1 MAWALLPQ
9 MVWSLLLRMSMMA
22 AKKPVQMPKSHELG
36 RSVSNAHKEY
46 ARLKALALTSSRFI
60 LFQIQTICFMRTLS
74 QFIHQSGFFST
85 SGEGQARCMA
95 GLFAWVV
102 CVNCLMVAMVPMA
115 HYPSWVMGLAAV
127 FFLALAICI
136 QRNPNPVWC
145 IHAMLGLLI
154 ALLFFL
160 VVHTGG
166 VVSVATV
173 WLSGVALIPFLLLPI
188 KPAVMWLAIQTLGLV
203 LVMALD
209 FVGWPMGPADAPDMV
224 VWGWANKVL
233 ATLTLL
239 GILVYLGESQRQQ
252 LSVLQL
258 QSDELNRTHEALM
271 RAQSHKDEFIASVG
285 HELRTPMNAILGLN
299 SVLKDQLTQHPQDL
313 ERAELIRQSTQRLLT
328 LVNDILDFSQ
338 LQAQRM
344 SLGSQPYALG
354 LGVQALFARY
364 ENKPRGA
371 HIQMH
376 CSIDPS
382 LPPWVLLDARRFHQ
396 VLENLLDNALKFTRA
411 GRIDL
416 RCMPCEVGLR
426 VEVQDTGI
434 GMTPEQQAQVFG
446 RFEKAHSD
454 DFHLHDGTGLG
465 LSICEKL
472 VQLQGGQ
479 LGVTSQ
485 LGHGSSFWLEVPLL
499 SAPTPPLGAPV
510 ASPPGAIA
518 GAALRFLIVDD
529 HPVNLL
535 VAKSMVLK
543 LWPNATVQTLG
554 EGVQALAYLAEQTV
568 DLVLIDMYMPDMDGL
583 ALTKAIRAL
592 PGPIHHMPVLG
603 MTASNQPLDM
613 QRCFEAGMNNVV
625 LKPMDVHK
633 LQAAVDMCFWGPDKG
648 LAHVG

>member
-1 MAWALLPQ
+1 
-9 MVWSLLLRMSMMA
+9 
-22 AKKPVQMPKSHELG
+22 
-36 RSVSNAHKEY
+36 
-46 ARLKALALTSSRFI
+46 
-60 LFQIQTICFMRTLS
+60 
-74 QFIHQSGFFST
+74 
-85 SGEGQARCMA
+85 
-95 GLFAWVV
+95 
-102 CVNCLMVAMVPMA
+102 
-115 HYPSWVMGLAAV
+115 
-127 FFLALAICI
+127 
-136 QRNPNPVWC
+136 
-145 IHAMLGLLI
+145 MLGLSLV
-154 ALLFFL
+154 LLFYL
-160 VVHTGG
+160 VLHTGG
-166 VVSVATV
+166 VVSVMTV
-173 WLSGVALIPFLLLPI
+173 WLSGLALIPFLLLPI
-188 KPAVMWLAIQTLGLV
+188 KPAFIWLAIQTLGLGF
-203 LVMALD
+203 VMVLD
-209 FVGWPMGPADAPDMV
+209 FLGWPMGAADAPDMV

-239 GILVYLGESQRQQ
+239 AILVYLGESQRQQ

-313 ERAELIRQSTQRLLT
+313 ERAELIRQSTQRLLA

-338 LQAQRM
+338 LQAKRM

-354 LGVQALFARY
+354 LGVQALFARFDI
-364 ENKPRGA
+364 KPRGA

-396 VLENLLDNALKFTRA
+396 VLENLLDNALKFTRT
-411 GRIDL
+411 GRIDV
-416 RCMPCEVGLR
+416 RCMPCDLGLR

-434 GMTPEQQAQVFG
+434 GMTSEQQAQVFG

-454 DFHLHDGTGLG
+454 DFHLHDGTDLG

-472 VQLQGGQ
+472 VQLQGGH

-485 LGHGSSFWLEVPLL
+485 SGQGSTFWLEMPLL
-499 SAPTPPLGAPV
+499 AAPIPPLGAPA
-510 ASPPGAIA
+510 ASHPGTVA
-518 GAALRFLIVDD
+518 GATLRFLIVDD

-543 LWPNATVQTLG
+543 LWPSATVQTLG
-554 EGVQALAYLAEQTV
+554 EGVQALAFLAEQTV
-568 DLVLIDMYMPDMDGL
+568 DLVLIDMFMPDMDGL

-603 MTASNQPLDM
+603 MTASNQPLDL

-625 LKPMDVHK
+625 LKPMDPHK
-633 LQAAVDMCFWGPDKG
+633 LQEAVDMCFWGPDKG
-648 LAHVG
+648 HAHVG

>member
-1 MAWALLPQ
+1 MQ
-9 MVWSLLLRMSMMA
+9 TDS
-22 AKKPVQMPKSHELG
+22 
-36 RSVSNAHKEY
+36 
-46 ARLKALALTSSRFI
+46 
-60 LFQIQTICFMRTLS
+60 QI
-74 QFIHQSGFFST
+74 IHQTGFFST
-85 SGEGQARCMA
+85 SGEGQTRRMA

-102 CVNCLMVAMVPMA
+102 CANCWLVAMVPMA
-115 HYPSWVMGLAAV
+115 QYPSWVVGLAAV
-127 FFLALAICI
+127 LFLGLALCI
-136 QRNPNPVWC
+136 RRSPNSEWC
-145 IHAMLGLLI
+145 IHAMLGLSM
-154 ALLFFL
+154 ALLFYL

-166 VVSVATV
+166 VVSASAV
-173 WLSGVALIPFLLLPI
+173 WLSGLALIPFLLLPI
-188 KPAVMWLAIQTLGLV
+188 KPAFVWFGIQTLGLV

-209 FVGWPMGPADAPDMV
+209 FMGWSMGPADAPDMV

-239 GILVYLGESQRQQ
+239 AILFYLGEAQRQQ

-258 QSDELNRTHEALM
+258 KSDELNRTHEALM

-299 SVLKDQLTQHPQDL
+299 SVLKDQLTHHPQDL
-313 ERAELIRQSTQRLLT
+313 ERAELIRQSTQRLLA

-338 LQAQRM
+338 LQAKRM
-344 SLGSQPYALG
+344 SLGSQPYALT
-354 LGVQALFARY
+354 LGVQALFARFDS
-364 ENKPRGA
+364 KPRGP

-396 VLENLLDNALKFTRA
+396 VLENLLDNALKFTRT
-411 GRIDL
+411 GRIDV
-416 RCMPCEVGLR
+416 RCMPCALGLR
-426 VEVQDTGI
+426 VEVQDTGV
-434 GMTPEQQAQVFG
+434 GMTPTQQAQVFG

-485 LGHGSSFWLEVPLL
+485 WGQGSTFWLEVPLL
-499 SAPTPPLGAPV
+499 AAPTPPMGAPT
-510 ASPPGAIA
+510 ASHPGMVA

-543 LWPNATVQTLG
+543 LWPSATVQTLG
-554 EGVQALAYLAEQTV
+554 EGVQALVYLAEHTV
-568 DLVLIDMYMPDMDGL
+568 DLVLIDMFMPDMDGL

-625 LKPMDVHK
+625 LKPMDPHK
-633 LQAAVDMCFWGPDKG
+633 LQEAVDMCFWGPAKG
-648 LAHVG
+648 HAHVG

>member
-1 MAWALLPQ
+1 MQ
-9 MVWSLLLRMSMMA
+9 TDS
-22 AKKPVQMPKSHELG
+22 
-36 RSVSNAHKEY
+36 
-46 ARLKALALTSSRFI
+46 
-60 LFQIQTICFMRTLS
+60 QI
-74 QFIHQSGFFST
+74 IHQTGFFST
-85 SGEGQARCMA
+85 SGEGQTRRMA

-102 CVNCLMVAMVPMA
+102 CANCWLVAMVPMA
-115 HYPSWVMGLAAV
+115 QYPSWVVGLAAV
-127 FFLALAICI
+127 LFLGLALCI
-136 QRNPNPVWC
+136 RRSPNSEWC
-145 IHAMLGLLI
+145 IHAMLGLSM
-154 ALLFFL
+154 ALLFYL

-166 VVSVATV
+166 VVSASAV
-173 WLSGVALIPFLLLPI
+173 WLSGLALIPFLLLPI
-188 KPAVMWLAIQTLGLV
+188 KPAFVWFGIQTLGLV

-209 FVGWPMGPADAPDMV
+209 FVGWSMGPADAPDMV

-239 GILVYLGESQRQQ
+239 AILFYLGEAQRQQ

-258 QSDELNRTHEALM
+258 KSDELNRTHEALM

-299 SVLKDQLTQHPQDL
+299 SVLKDQLTHHPQDL
-313 ERAELIRQSTQRLLT
+313 ERAELIRQSTQRLLA

-338 LQAQRM
+338 LQAKRM
-344 SLGSQPYALG
+344 SLGSQPYALT
-354 LGVQALFARY
+354 LGVQALFARFDS
-364 ENKPRGA
+364 KPRGP

-396 VLENLLDNALKFTRA
+396 VLENLLDNALKFTRT
-411 GRIDL
+411 GRIDV
-416 RCMPCEVGLR
+416 RCMPCALGLR

-434 GMTPEQQAQVFG
+434 GMTPTQQAQVFG

-485 LGHGSSFWLEVPLL
+485 WGQGSTFWLEVPLL
-499 SAPTPPLGAPV
+499 AAPTPPMGVPA
-510 ASPPGAIA
+510 ASHPGTVA

-543 LWPNATVQTLG
+543 LWPSASVQTLG
-554 EGVQALAYLAEQTV
+554 EGVQALVYLAEHTV
-568 DLVLIDMYMPDMDGL
+568 DLVLIDMFMPDMDGL

-625 LKPMDVHK
+625 LKPMDPHK
-633 LQAAVDMCFWGPDKG
+633 LQDAVDMCFWGPDKG
-648 LAHVG
+648 PAHVG

>member
-1 MAWALLPQ
+1 
-9 MVWSLLLRMSMMA
+9 
-22 AKKPVQMPKSHELG
+22 
-36 RSVSNAHKEY
+36 
-46 ARLKALALTSSRFI
+46 
-60 LFQIQTICFMRTLS
+60 
-74 QFIHQSGFFST
+74 
-85 SGEGQARCMA
+85 MA
-95 GLFAWVV
+95 GLFAWVA
-102 CVNCLMVAMVPMA
+102 CANCLLVAMVPMA
-115 HYPSWVMGLAAV
+115 QYPSWVVGLAAV
-127 FFLALAICI
+127 LFLGLALCI
-136 QRNPNPVWC
+136 RHSPNSVWC
-145 IHAMLGLLI
+145 IHAMLGLSLV
-154 ALLFFL
+154 LLFYL
-160 VVHTGG
+160 VLHTGG
-166 VVSVATV
+166 VVSVMTV
-173 WLSGVALIPFLLLPI
+173 WLSGLALIPFLLLPI
-188 KPAVMWLAIQTLGLV
+188 KPAFIWLAIQTLGLGF
-203 LVMALD
+203 VMVLD
-209 FVGWPMGPADAPDMV
+209 FLGWPMGAADAPDMV

-239 GILVYLGESQRQQ
+239 AILVYLSESQRQQ

-313 ERAELIRQSTQRLLT
+313 ERAELIRQSTQRLLA

-338 LQAQRM
+338 LQAKRM

-354 LGVQALFARY
+354 LGVQALFARFDI
-364 ENKPRGA
+364 KPRGA

-396 VLENLLDNALKFTRA
+396 VLENLLDNALKFTRT
-411 GRIDL
+411 GRIDV
-416 RCMPCEVGLR
+416 RCMPCDLGLR

-434 GMTPEQQAQVFG
+434 GMTSEQQAQVFG

-472 VQLQGGQ
+472 VQLQGGH

-485 LGHGSSFWLEVPLL
+485 SGQGSTFWLEVPLL
-499 SAPTPPLGAPV
+499 AAPPLGAPV
-510 ASPPGAIA
+510 ASHPGTVP

-543 LWPNATVQTLG
+543 LWPSATVQTLG
-554 EGVQALAYLAEQTV
+554 EGVQALAFLAEQTV
-568 DLVLIDMYMPDMDGL
+568 DLVLIDMFMPDMDGL

-603 MTASNQPLDM
+603 MTASNQPLDL

-625 LKPMDVHK
+625 LKPMDPHK
-633 LQAAVDMCFWGPDKG
+633 LQEAVDMCFWGPDKG
-648 LAHVG
+648 HAHVG

>member
-1 MAWALLPQ
+1 
-9 MVWSLLLRMSMMA
+9 
-22 AKKPVQMPKSHELG
+22 
-36 RSVSNAHKEY
+36 
-46 ARLKALALTSSRFI
+46 
-60 LFQIQTICFMRTLS
+60 
-74 QFIHQSGFFST
+74 
-85 SGEGQARCMA
+85 MA
-95 GLFAWVV
+95 GLFAWVA
-102 CVNCLMVAMVPMA
+102 CANCLLVAMVPMA
-115 HYPSWVMGLAAV
+115 QYPSWVVGLAAV
-127 FFLALAICI
+127 LFLGLALCI
-136 QRNPNPVWC
+136 RHSPNSVWC
-145 IHAMLGLLI
+145 IHAMLGLSLV
-154 ALLFFL
+154 LLFYL
-160 VVHTGG
+160 VLHTGG
-166 VVSVATV
+166 VVSVMTV
-173 WLSGVALIPFLLLPI
+173 WLSGLALIPFLLLPI
-188 KPAVMWLAIQTLGLV
+188 KPAFVWFGIQTLGLV

-209 FVGWPMGPADAPDMV
+209 FVGWSMGPADAPDMV

-239 GILVYLGESQRQQ
+239 AILVYLGEAQRQQ

-258 QSDELNRTHEALM
+258 KSDELNRTHEALM

-313 ERAELIRQSTQRLLT
+313 ERAELIRQSTQRLLA

-338 LQAQRM
+338 LQAKRM

-354 LGVQALFARY
+354 LGVQALFARFDS
-364 ENKPRGA
+364 KPRGPY
-371 HIQMH
+371 IQMH

-396 VLENLLDNALKFTRA
+396 VLENLLDNALKFTRT
-411 GRIDL
+411 GRIDV
-416 RCMPCEVGLR
+416 RCMPCDLGLR

-434 GMTPEQQAQVFG
+434 GMTSEQQAQVFG

-485 LGHGSSFWLEVPLL
+485 SGQGSTFWLEVPLL
-499 SAPTPPLGAPV
+499 AAPTPPLGAPV
-510 ASPPGAIA
+510 ASHPGTVP

-543 LWPNATVQTLG
+543 LWPSATVQTLG
-554 EGVQALAYLAEQTV
+554 EGVQALAFLAEQTV
-568 DLVLIDMYMPDMDGL
+568 DLVLIDMFMPDMDGL

-603 MTASNQPLDM
+603 MTASNQPLDL

-625 LKPMDVHK
+625 LKPMDPHK
-633 LQAAVDMCFWGPDKG
+633 LQEAVDMCFWGPDKG
-648 LAHVG
+648 HAHVG

>member
-1 MAWALLPQ
+1 
-9 MVWSLLLRMSMMA
+9 
-22 AKKPVQMPKSHELG
+22 
-36 RSVSNAHKEY
+36 
-46 ARLKALALTSSRFI
+46 
-60 LFQIQTICFMRTLS
+60 
-74 QFIHQSGFFST
+74 
-85 SGEGQARCMA
+85 MA
-95 GLFAWVV
+95 GLFAWVA
-102 CVNCLMVAMVPMA
+102 CANCLLVAMVPMA
-115 HYPSWVMGLAAV
+115 QYPSWVVGLAAV
-127 FFLALAICI
+127 LFLGLALCI
-136 QRNPNPVWC
+136 RHSPNSVWC
-145 IHAMLGLLI
+145 IHAMLGLSLV
-154 ALLFFL
+154 LLFYL
-160 VVHTGG
+160 VRHTGG
-166 VVSVATV
+166 VVSVMTV
-173 WLSGVALIPFLLLPI
+173 WLSGLALIPFLLLPI
-188 KPAVMWLAIQTLGLV
+188 KPAFIWLAIQTLGLGF
-203 LVMALD
+203 VMVLD
-209 FVGWPMGPADAPDMV
+209 FLGWPMGAADAPDMV

-239 GILVYLGESQRQQ
+239 AILVYLGESQRQQ

-313 ERAELIRQSTQRLLT
+313 ERAELIRQSTQRLLA

-338 LQAQRM
+338 LQAKRM

-354 LGVQALFARY
+354 LGVQALFARFDI
-364 ENKPRGA
+364 KPRGA

-396 VLENLLDNALKFTRA
+396 VLENLLDNALKFTRT
-411 GRIDL
+411 GRIDV
-416 RCMPCEVGLR
+416 RCMPCDLGLR

-434 GMTPEQQAQVFG
+434 GMTSEQQAQVFG

-454 DFHLHDGTGLG
+454 DFHLHDGTDLG

-472 VQLQGGQ
+472 VQLQGGH

-485 LGHGSSFWLEVPLL
+485 SGQGSTFWLEMPLL
-499 SAPTPPLGAPV
+499 AAPTPPLGASV
-510 ASPPGAIA
+510 ASNPGTVP

-543 LWPNATVQTLG
+543 LWPSATVQTLG
-554 EGVQALAYLAEQTV
+554 EGVQALAFLAEQTV
-568 DLVLIDMYMPDMDGL
+568 DLVLIDMFMPDMDGL

-603 MTASNQPLDM
+603 MTASNQPLDL

-625 LKPMDVHK
+625 LKPMDPHK
-633 LQAAVDMCFWGPDKG
+633 LQEAVDMCFWGPDKG
-648 LAHVG
+648 HAHVG

>member
-1 MAWALLPQ
+1 
-9 MVWSLLLRMSMMA
+9 
-22 AKKPVQMPKSHELG
+22 
-36 RSVSNAHKEY
+36 
-46 ARLKALALTSSRFI
+46 
-60 LFQIQTICFMRTLS
+60 MRTLS
-74 QFIHQSGFFST
+74 QLIHLAGVFNS
-85 SGEGQARCMA
+85 SGEGQTRRMA
-95 GLFAWVV
+95 GLFAWVA
-102 CVNCLMVAMVPMA
+102 CANCLLVAMVPMA
-115 HYPSWVMGLAAV
+115 QYPSWVVGLAAV
-127 FFLALAICI
+127 LFLVLALCI
-136 QRNPNPVWC
+136 RHRPNSVWC
-145 IHAMLGLLI
+145 IHAMLGLSM
-154 ALLFFL
+154 ALLFYL
-160 VVHTGG
+160 MLHTGG
-166 VVSVATV
+166 VVSVMTV
-173 WLSGVALIPFLLLPI
+173 WLSGLALIPFLLLPV
-188 KPAVMWLAIQTLGLV
+188 KPASVWFGIQTLGLV
-203 LVMALD
+203 LVMALG
-209 FVGWPMGPADAPDMV
+209 FVGWSMGPADAPDMV

-239 GILVYLGESQRQQ
+239 AILVYLGEAQRQQ

-258 QSDELNRTHEALM
+258 KSDELNRTHEALM

-299 SVLKDQLTQHPQDL
+299 SVLKDQLTQHPPDL
-313 ERAELIRQSTQRLLT
+313 ERAELIRQSTHRLLA

-338 LQAQRM
+338 LQAKRM
-344 SLGSQPYALG
+344 SLGSQPYALT
-354 LGVQALFARY
+354 LGVQALFARFDS
-364 ENKPRGA
+364 KPRGA
-371 HIQMH
+371 HMQMH

-396 VLENLLDNALKFTRA
+396 VLENLLDNALKFTRT
-411 GRIDL
+411 GRIDV
-416 RCMPCEVGLR
+416 RCMPCDLGLR

-434 GMTPEQQAQVFG
+434 GMTPTQQAQVFG

-485 LGHGSSFWLEVPLL
+485 SGQGSTFWLEVPLL
-499 SAPTPPLGAPV
+499 AAPTPPLGAPA
-510 ASPPGAIA
+510 ASHPGSVA

-543 LWPNATVQTLG
+543 LWPSATVQTLD
-554 EGVQALAYLAEQTV
+554 EGVQALASLAEHTV
-568 DLVLIDMYMPDMDGL
+568 DLVLIDMFMPDMDGL

-603 MTASNQPLDM
+603 MTASNQPLDL

-625 LKPMDVHK
+625 LKPMDPHK
-633 LQAAVDMCFWGPDKG
+633 LQEAVDMCFWGADKG
-648 LAHVG
+648 NAHVG

>member
-1 MAWALLPQ
+1 MYLDH
-9 MVWSLLLRMSMMA
+9 
-22 AKKPVQMPKSHELG
+22 VQ
-36 RSVSNAHKEY
+36 HK
-46 ARLKALALTSSRFI
+46 
-60 LFQIQTICFMRTLS
+60 
-74 QFIHQSGFFST
+74 
-85 SGEGQARCMA
+85 
-95 GLFAWVV
+95 
-102 CVNCLMVAMVPMA
+102 
-115 HYPSWVMGLAAV
+115 
-127 FFLALAICI
+127 
-136 QRNPNPVWC
+136 
-145 IHAMLGLLI
+145 
-154 ALLFFL
+154 
-160 VVHTGG
+160 
-166 VVSVATV
+166 
-173 WLSGVALIPFLLLPI
+173 
-188 KPAVMWLAIQTLGLV
+188 
-203 LVMALD
+203 
-209 FVGWPMGPADAPDMV
+209 
-224 VWGWANKVL
+224 
-233 ATLTLL
+233 
-239 GILVYLGESQRQQ
+239 Q

-299 SVLKDQLTQHPQDL
+299 SVLKDQLTHHPQDL
-313 ERAELIRQSTQRLLT
+313 ERAELIRQSTQRLLA

-338 LQAQRM
+338 LQAKRM
-344 SLGSQPYALG
+344 SLGSQPYALT
-354 LGVQALFARY
+354 LGVQALFARFDS
-364 ENKPRGA
+364 KPRGP

-396 VLENLLDNALKFTRA
+396 VLENLLDNALKFTRT
-411 GRIDL
+411 GRIDV
-416 RCMPCEVGLR
+416 RCMPCALGLR

-434 GMTPEQQAQVFG
+434 GMTPAQQAQVFG

-485 LGHGSSFWLEVPLL
+485 WGQGSTFWLEVPLL
-499 SAPTPPLGAPV
+499 AAPTPPMGAPA
-510 ASPPGAIA
+510 ASHPGTVA

-543 LWPNATVQTLG
+543 LWPSASVQTLG
-554 EGVQALAYLAEQTV
+554 EGVQALVYLAEHTV
-568 DLVLIDMYMPDMDGL
+568 DLVLIDMFMPDMDGL

-625 LKPMDVHK
+625 LKPMDPHK
-633 LQAAVDMCFWGPDKG
+633 LQEAVDMCFWGPAKG
-648 LAHVG
+648 HAHVG

>member
-1 MAWALLPQ
+1 
-9 MVWSLLLRMSMMA
+9 
-22 AKKPVQMPKSHELG
+22 
-36 RSVSNAHKEY
+36 
-46 ARLKALALTSSRFI
+46 
-60 LFQIQTICFMRTLS
+60 
-74 QFIHQSGFFST
+74 
-85 SGEGQARCMA
+85 MA
-95 GLFAWVV
+95 GLFAWVA
-102 CVNCLMVAMVPMA
+102 CANCLLVAMVPMA
-115 HYPSWVMGLAAV
+115 QYPSWVVGLAAV
-127 FFLALAICI
+127 LFLGLALCI
-136 QRNPNPVWC
+136 RHSPNSVWC
-145 IHAMLGLLI
+145 IHAMLGLSLV
-154 ALLFFL
+154 LLFYL
-160 VVHTGG
+160 VLHTGG
-166 VVSVATV
+166 VVSVMTV
-173 WLSGVALIPFLLLPI
+173 WLSGLALIPFLLLPI
-188 KPAVMWLAIQTLGLV
+188 KPAFIWLAIQTLGLGF
-203 LVMALD
+203 VMVLD
-209 FVGWPMGPADAPDMV
+209 FLGWPMGAADAPDMV

-239 GILVYLGESQRQQ
+239 AILVYLSESQRQQ

-313 ERAELIRQSTQRLLT
+313 ERAELIRQSTQRLLA

-338 LQAQRM
+338 LQAKRM

-354 LGVQALFARY
+354 LGVQALFARFDI
-364 ENKPRGA
+364 KPRGA

-396 VLENLLDNALKFTRA
+396 VLENLLDNALKFTRT
-411 GRIDL
+411 GRIDV
-416 RCMPCEVGLR
+416 RCMPCDLGLR

-434 GMTPEQQAQVFG
+434 GMTSEQQAQVFG

-454 DFHLHDGTGLG
+454 DFHLHDGTDLG

-472 VQLQGGQ
+472 VQLQGGH

-485 LGHGSSFWLEVPLL
+485 SGQGSTFWLEMPLL
-499 SAPTPPLGAPV
+499 AAPIPPLGAPA
-510 ASPPGAIA
+510 ASHPGTVA
-518 GAALRFLIVDD
+518 GATLRFLIVDD

-543 LWPNATVQTLG
+543 LWPSATVQTLG
-554 EGVQALAYLAEQTV
+554 EGVQALAFLAEQTV
-568 DLVLIDMYMPDMDGL
+568 DLVLIDMFMPDMDGL

-603 MTASNQPLDM
+603 MTASNQPLDL

-625 LKPMDVHK
+625 LKPMDPHK
-633 LQAAVDMCFWGPDKG
+633 LQEAVDMCFWGPDKG
-648 LAHVG
+648 HAHVG

>member
-1 MAWALLPQ
+1 
-9 MVWSLLLRMSMMA
+9 
-22 AKKPVQMPKSHELG
+22 
-36 RSVSNAHKEY
+36 
-46 ARLKALALTSSRFI
+46 
-60 LFQIQTICFMRTLS
+60 MRTLS
-74 QFIHQSGFFST
+74 QLIHLAGVFNT
-85 SGEGQARCMA
+85 SGEGQTRRMA
-95 GLFAWVV
+95 GLFAWVA
-102 CVNCLMVAMVPMA
+102 CANCLLVAMVPMA
-115 HYPSWVMGLAAV
+115 QYPSWVVGLAAV
-127 FFLALAICI
+127 LFLGLALCI
-136 QRNPNPVWC
+136 RHRPNSVWC
-145 IHAMLGLLI
+145 IHAMLGLSM
-154 ALLFFL
+154 ALLFYL
-160 VVHTGG
+160 MLHTGG
-166 VVSVATV
+166 VVSVMTV
-173 WLSGVALIPFLLLPI
+173 WLSGLALIPFLLLPV
-188 KPAVMWLAIQTLGLV
+188 KPASVWFGIQTLGLV
-203 LVMALD
+203 LVMALG
-209 FVGWPMGPADAPDMV
+209 FVGWSMGPADAPDMV

-239 GILVYLGESQRQQ
+239 AILVYLGEAQRQQ

-258 QSDELNRTHEALM
+258 KSDELNRTHEALM

-313 ERAELIRQSTQRLLT
+313 ERAELIRQSTQRLLA

-338 LQAQRM
+338 LQAKRM
-344 SLGSQPYALG
+344 SLGSQPYALT
-354 LGVQALFARY
+354 LGVQALFARFDS
-364 ENKPRGA
+364 KPRGA
-371 HIQMH
+371 HMQMH

-396 VLENLLDNALKFTRA
+396 VLENLLDNALKFTRT
-411 GRIDL
+411 GRIDV
-416 RCMPCEVGLR
+416 RCMPCDLGLR

-434 GMTPEQQAQVFG
+434 GMTPTQQAQVFG

-479 LGVTSQ
+479 LGVISQ
-485 LGHGSSFWLEVPLL
+485 SGQGSTFWLEVPLL
-499 SAPTPPLGAPV
+499 AAPTPPLGAPA
-510 ASPPGAIA
+510 ASHPGSVA

-543 LWPNATVQTLG
+543 LWPSATVQTLD
-554 EGVQALAYLAEQTV
+554 EGVQALGYLAEHTV
-568 DLVLIDMYMPDMDGL
+568 DLVLIDMFMPDMDGL

-603 MTASNQPLDM
+603 MTASNQPLDL

-625 LKPMDVHK
+625 LKPMDPHK
-633 LQAAVDMCFWGPDKG
+633 LQEAVDMCFWGADKG
-648 LAHVG
+648 NAHVG